1 MDFKNDKR
9 SVKTRRAIKIAFLK
23 LLRTHD
29 ISEVNIT
36 EITRNAGINRNSF
49 YTHYKNVNNILD
61 DINNE
66 ICSHMETILERYSY
80 EKITVDPHP
89 VIADF
94 SKVVV
99 NNKYITEYLLFSKS
113 STDLVR
119 KLKDIICD
127 RFYDSYIK
135 AVSSPNPI
143 TRYVIAYIISGVF
156 EMYHLWYRTEK
167 SIPIETVTEKVSKFI
182 LKGVSSITL

>member
-61 DINNE
+61 DINND
-66 ICSHMETILERYSY
+66 SY